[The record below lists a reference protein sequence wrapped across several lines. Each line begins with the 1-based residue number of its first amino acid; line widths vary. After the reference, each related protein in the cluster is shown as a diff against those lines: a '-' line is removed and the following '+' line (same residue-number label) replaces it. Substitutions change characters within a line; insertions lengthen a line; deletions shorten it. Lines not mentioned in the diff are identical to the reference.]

1 MSILRVAKPASLG
14 TAGFFVAQSHS
25 EATMTKITKPP
36 KALVREWMERRTHQN
51 ESPPPTPE
59 DIRRELG
66 WNLLPNNGPVPEVPD

>member
-1 MSILRVAKPASLG
+1 MK
-14 TAGFFVAQSHS
+14 T
-25 EATMTKITKPP
+25 TKPP
-36 KALVREWMERRTHQN
+36 KVRVREYLDRRTHE